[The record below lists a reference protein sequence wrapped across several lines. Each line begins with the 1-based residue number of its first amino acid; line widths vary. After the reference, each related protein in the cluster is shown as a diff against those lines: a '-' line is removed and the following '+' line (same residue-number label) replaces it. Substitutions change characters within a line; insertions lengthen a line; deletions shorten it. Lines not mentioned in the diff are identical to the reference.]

1 MLLWMIYWL
10 FLWCFMLQFIRFL
23 RRNEG
28 VEAARKYFLD
38 ARKSPDCSYHVYV
51 AYALIAFCLDKDSK
65 VFLLARKEKEKM
77 ELLYGSFM
85 LFITLIGNE
94 QHLLIYANQGRLS
107 KLMILMLYILADRA
121 QYFWSRIETLH
132 AWTSVHSGVSSAVL
146 LIWVLAYIWFMHTWP
161 WAYRYWNVC
170 FWNCYL
176 SGIPYLWLLIF
187 MVVTWDADV
196 GNCVI
201 SLVTWTKLDGAS
213 LCSVMKKGGN
223 TSTKID
229 VHDCFIC

>member
-1 MLLWMIYWL
+1 MLIKYFMAHAVMLLWMIYWL

-65 VFLLARKEKEKM
+65 VFLLARKEKKKM

-146 LIWVLAYIWFMHTWP
+146 LIWVLAYIWFMHT
-161 WAYRYWNVC
+161 
-170 FWNCYL
+170 
-176 SGIPYLWLLIF
+176 
-187 MVVTWDADV
+187 
-196 GNCVI
+196 
-201 SLVTWTKLDGAS
+201 
-213 LCSVMKKGGN
+213 
-223 TSTKID
+223 
-229 VHDCFIC
+229 

>member
-1 MLLWMIYWL
+1 
-10 FLWCFMLQFIRFL
+10 MLQFIRFL

-65 VFLLARKEKEKM
+65 VFLLPRKEKKKM

-121 QYFWSRIETLH
+121 QYF
-132 AWTSVHSGVSSAVL
+132 
-146 LIWVLAYIWFMHTWP
+146 
-161 WAYRYWNVC
+161 
-170 FWNCYL
+170 
-176 SGIPYLWLLIF
+176 
-187 MVVTWDADV
+187 
-196 GNCVI
+196 
-201 SLVTWTKLDGAS
+201 
-213 LCSVMKKGGN
+213 
-223 TSTKID
+223 
-229 VHDCFIC
+229 